1 MKGKRRGIVLLSVI
15 VLSFFILA
23 GNSWSTVNLPYAK
36 FSGAVKTTAGVGT
49 GELTAV
55 NIAIVQIFYIGSN
68 GIPATVNTPGVETMI
83 GKRMTITGASRT
95 GDYTFSNATISIVDP
110 SAVTPNTY
118 FSATL
123 SNIEFVSAGTG
134 WALNP
139 GLDSS
144 IPSTLN
150 ISNISFPGNRTTH
163 PSRFINELE
172 ATLNAAG
179 ATTSGLKMILNFVMP
194 AGSSI
199 TGAGI
204 ASITEGILDG
214 SPDIV
219 ITNTAPVAS
228 AGDNISILSTEKN
241 TTVINGTGTDADID
255 DTLQCRWLW
264 MEEGTVLQEWMPVGA
279 GGECPLDLSTLSIG
293 VGTYTLTLE
302 VKDAQDATDTDNMF
316 LTIDNSAPHAA
327 PGGAGTFEIN
337 TPVYLIG
344 DVSDYDGDKL
354 YYEWSEGTNIFCS
367 GNIQATAGGEPVILP
382 DCIKSNLS
390 LGTHTI
396 SLQVTDG
403 INLPDRKDITVIIK
417 DSSAPTISPV
427 ASSYIMWPPN
437 HIMVNIAI
445 DAYASDNSGHVTLT
459 ASVASNEP
467 VDGLGDGDTGPND
480 WTTPVINQATG
491 RIDLQLRRERSGKGT
506 GRIYTITITAAD
518 LSGNTS
524 TANVN
529 ISVPHDMAK
538 KK

>member
-1 MKGKRRGIVLLSVI
+1 MKGKRSGIVLLSVI

-36 FSGAVKTTAGVGT
+36 FAGAVKTTAGVGT
-49 GELTAV
+49 GELTAL

-68 GIPATVNTPGVETMI
+68 GIPTTVNTPGVETMI

-123 SNIEFVSAGTG
+123 SNVEFVSAGTG

-179 ATTSGLKMILNFVMP
+179 ATTSGLKMILNFVFP
-194 AGSSI
+194 AGSNI
-199 TGAGI
+199 TGAGTATI
-204 ASITEGILDG
+204 SEGILDG

-228 AGDNISILSTEKN
+228 AGENISILSTEKN
-241 TTVINGTGTDADID
+241 TTVINGTGTDANID

-264 MEEGTVLQEWMPVGA
+264 MEEGTVLRDWMPVGA
-279 GGECPLDLSTLSIG
+279 GGECPLYLNTLSIG

-316 LTIDNSAPHAA
+316 LTIDNSAPNAQ
-327 PGGAGTFEIN
+327 PGGEGFYEIN
-337 TPVYLIG
+337 TTVSMPG
-344 DVSDYDGDKL
+344 EVSDFDGDLLDYKWL
-354 YYEWSEGTNIFCS
+354 EGTAELCS
-367 GNIQATAGGEPVILP
+367 GQVLTIASGSIVPIP
-382 DCIKSNLS
+382 DECEVSGLTLGQHTLS
-390 LGTHTI
+390 LEVDDH
-396 SLQVTDG
+396 V
-403 INLPDRKDITVIIK
+403 NLPVRKNVVVEIVDSTV
-417 DSSAPTISPV
+417 PTIAPL
-427 ASSYIMWPPN
+427 SSNYLLWPPN
-437 HIMVNIAI
+437 HVMVNVAI
-445 DAYASDNSGHVTLT
+445 NANAADNSGFVTLT

-480 WTTPVINQATG
+480 WTTPVINQDTG

-506 GRIYTITITAAD
+506 GRVYTITITATD
-518 LSGNTS
+518 PSGNAS

-529 ISVPHDMAK
+529 IAVPHDMSRK
-538 KK
+538 